1 MKLLKR
7 YQNIPIEAK
16 ASLWYTVCNFFQ
28 KGISFIVIPVYVRLL
43 TTGEYGEWTV
53 FQSWRDIL
61 IILASLNLYA
71 GIFTKALVDNT
82 ADRDRYTSSMQGLGT
97 ATTAFFIAVYAVF
110 RGWLSRLI
118 KIDPYIWP
126 LLLLYFIVYPAFSFW
141 SVRQRVENK
150 YQSMVVVTA
159 AVSVLTPII
168 SLLLLYRTDLRA
180 RALML
185 GYLIVQCTVGLV
197 FYVYQF
203 KKGKCFYDRQ
213 YWKYAF
219 KYNIPLIPHYLSL
232 IVLGQSDRIMI
243 EYFCG
248 KSDAGIYAFAYQIAT
263 IMNVLLAAINGA
275 RVPWAYKQLRGKVY
289 GSLRAISNALCI
301 LMGVVTI
308 IAASFAPDI
317 VRLLGTEEYFRAVNV
332 IPVVALGVYFTY
344 CYDMFCTVEFYY
356 GATGYVMLASVLGA
370 LSNIILNALL
380 IPVFGFIA
388 AAYTTLVSYL
398 FFMVIHYFFMRR
410 VMKME
415 HIREEIYDLRFIVV
429 FSAILSVV
437 VFLFIEVY
445 SSAVLRYLFIVVVLI
460 IVLVHKDRLISPLKT
475 MKE

>member
-197 FYVYQF
+197 FYVYL
-203 KKGKCFYDRQ
+203 KDD
-213 YWKYAF
+213 
-219 KYNIPLIPHYLSL
+219 
-232 IVLGQSDRIMI
+232 IVGTTQVSNFFRRIT
-243 EYFCG
+243 E
-248 KSDAGIYAFAYQIAT
+248 KAGIPVTGQHALRHTFATRCIEA
-263 IMNVLLAAINGA
+263 G
-275 RVPWAYKQLRGKVY
+275 VPA
-289 GSLRAISNALCI
+289 
-301 LMGVVTI
+301 
-308 IAASFAPDI
+308 
-317 VRLLGTEEYFRAVNV
+317 
-332 IPVVALGVYFTY
+332 
-344 CYDMFCTVEFYY
+344 
-356 GATGYVMLASVLGA
+356 
-370 LSNIILNALL
+370 
-380 IPVFGFIA
+380 
-388 AAYTTLVSYL
+388 
-398 FFMVIHYFFMRR
+398 
-410 VMKME
+410 
-415 HIREEIYDLRFIVV
+415 
-429 FSAILSVV
+429 
-437 VFLFIEVY
+437 
-445 SSAVLRYLFIVVVLI
+445 VVLKKWLGHTNI
-460 IVLVHKDRLISPLKT
+460 HITLDTYADVFDRMHFEATDKFDDLMARMSLDESK
-475 MKE
+475 